1 MMAEMNVICLF
12 SFLLVILA
20 PYFNWSISN
29 LGFILLAIRS
39 TAKFSPEPWL
49 CFFLINLDPC
59 KDLYDVLL
67 DMGKISRNLLCR

>member
-20 PYFNWSISN
+20 PYFNWFISN

-49 CFFLINLDPC
+49 CFF
-59 KDLYDVLL
+59 
-67 DMGKISRNLLCR
+67 